1 MDGSDAL
8 QPVGELDRAQVIGGY
23 GLISVLGE
31 GGCGVVYLAREL
43 GSDRLVALKVAKP
56 DAPLAP
62 LLFRKELKNAC
73 KLAHPHIVRVL
84 AGGQTE
90 SGQAFLAMQLM
101 ENGTLCEALE
111 LGQFGDRRAILGL
124 VLKLSRALEHAHRYF
139 VLHCDLKSE
148 NILFDAD
155 GEPHLADFGLAQ
167 LTDDSDSRQPQTSG
181 GTRGWM
187 SPEQARNRLLPPG
200 TEPLPLT
207 AASDVFSL
215 GVLLHQLL
223 RGELPFGDGE
233 DYEQRV
239 QFEPAPSPVR
249 NRRWPAE
256 LDWELTVICQGAMA
270 KEPARRYRSA
280 AELADDLERA
290 LNGLPIAAERSL
302 PTRRLAKWV
311 RRHQLLALA
320 GVLLALFLLYLP
332 VVPFLVLEQ
341 SRSVLIE
348 QNSNAALYQAGA
360 VMNELRAL
368 GDRLQRIAEDPE
380 VPRLVEHP
388 DLATVP
394 PALTRH
400 AGRYFENLIVY
411 SADGVLHARMPK
423 ADNIP
428 PGFDFRFRDYYQ
440 GAMRLGHEGLR
451 QVYVARSLRSK
462 ISGQMEMELAL
473 PLFGTSGEFIGFL
486 AGSRQLSSTFG
497 AVQMN
502 CAGGGNCMTELLGP
516 RDRDVADVP
525 VPSTISVAAA
535 PGLASGAEITWDLT
549 LGKKICAQLGCT
561 PAPRDQF
568 QTRTGIRPLVA
579 DYVDPVSHIASIGAF
594 APVGRTGLVVVVATP
609 RSAVRELTDRMLR
622 KARAYLGAPMLVG
635 VFLFGALLA
644 SLRLY
649 RPKAAGS
656 RWNPGRPGLSA

>member
-1 MDGSDAL
+1 
-8 QPVGELDRAQVIGGY
+8 
-23 GLISVLGE
+23 
-31 GGCGVVYLAREL
+31 
-43 GSDRLVALKVAKP
+43 
-56 DAPLAP
+56 
-62 LLFRKELKNAC
+62 
-73 KLAHPHIVRVL
+73 
-84 AGGQTE
+84 
-90 SGQAFLAMQLM
+90 
-101 ENGTLCEALE
+101 
-111 LGQFGDRRAILGL
+111 
-124 VLKLSRALEHAHRYF
+124 
-139 VLHCDLKSE
+139 
-148 NILFDAD
+148 
-155 GEPHLADFGLAQ
+155 

-187 SPEQARNRLLPPG
+187 SPEQARNSLLPQG

-215 GVLLHQLL
+215 GILLHRLL
-223 RGELPFGDGE
+223 RGELPFGEGPDF
-233 DYEQRV
+233 EQRV
-239 QFEPAPSPVR
+239 QFEPAPPPVP

-256 LDWELTVICQGAMA
+256 LDWELTTICQGAMA
-270 KEPARRYRSA
+270 KEPAHRYRSA

-302 PTRRLAKWV
+302 PIRRLAKWV

-368 GDRLQRIAEDPE
+368 GERLQRISEESD
-380 VPRLVEHP
+380 VQQLVEHR
-388 DLATVP
+388 DLTVVP
-394 PALTRH
+394 PVLARH
-400 AGRYFENLIVY
+400 AGRYFFENLVVF
-411 SADGVLHARMPK
+411 SAHGDLQARLPK
-423 ADNIP
+423 AENIP
-428 PGFDFRFRDYYQ
+428 PAFDFRFRDYCQ
-440 GAMRLGHEGLR
+440 GALRLGHEGLR

-462 ISGQMEMELAL
+462 ISGQMEMELAV
-473 PLFGTSGEFIGFL
+473 PMFGTSGEFIGFL

-535 PGLASGAEITWDLT
+535 PGLAPGTEITWDLA
-549 LGKKICAQLGCT
+549 LGKKICAQLGCA

-568 QTRTGIRPLVA
+568 QARMGIRPLVA

-622 KARAYLGAPMLVG
+622 KARAYLGAPMLLG
-635 VFLFGALLA
+635 VLLLGALLA